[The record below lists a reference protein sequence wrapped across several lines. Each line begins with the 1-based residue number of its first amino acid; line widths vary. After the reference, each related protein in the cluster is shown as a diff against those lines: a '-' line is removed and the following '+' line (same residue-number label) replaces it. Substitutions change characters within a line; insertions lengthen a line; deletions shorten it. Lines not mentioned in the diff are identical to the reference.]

1 MDAAQEA
8 PAPASTSDGQ
18 WQGFRRV
25 VTHHLVVVDG
35 RTYMVEETSFEP
47 PQLQA
52 CSSRRA
58 AASSDAILG
67 LQEVGAGD
75 ATQME
80 CAVCLQDL
88 NAEETLRAMP
98 CSHAFHQ
105 HSIFDGTAP
114 ALSVA
119 TSCCPRSR
127 RTLALSS

>member
-1 MDAAQEA
+1 MARL
-8 PAPASTSDGQ
+8 PSGGYPPPG
-18 WQGFRRV
+18 
-25 VTHHLVVVDG
+25 G
-35 RTYMVEETSFEP
+35 RQRP
-47 PQLQA
+47 DLQA

-75 ATQME
+75 ATQTE

-105 HSIFDGTAP
+105 HCIFDWLRRNGACPLCRHQLLP
-114 ALSVA
+114 AEQEDIGSQQLSRPV
-119 TSCCPRSR
+119 PED
-127 RTLALSS
+127 